1 MKNYDV
7 IFIGGGPGGYVGS
20 IRCSQ
25 LGFKVA
31 CVDLNKDLGGVC
43 GRCGCVPSKSLLHSS
58 EMYKKAQK
66 EFSSLGIEFKNIQLN
81 LVKMMSNK
89 EKTVSILSKG
99 IEFLF
104 KKKQNYSFKRQRF
117 HYI

>member
-1 MKNYDV
+1 MDNDFDV

-31 CVDLNKDLGGVC
+31 CVDLNKDLGGCC
-43 GRCGCVPSKSLLHSS
+43 GRIGCVPSKSLLHSS

-66 EFSSLGIEFKNIQLN
+66 E
-81 LVKMMSNK
+81 
-89 EKTVSILSKG
+89 
-99 IEFLF
+99 
-104 KKKQNYSFKRQRF
+104 
-117 HYI
+117 